1 MEDTLLEALKR
12 KNQPFQTKKA
22 VIPLVIQHD
31 KAHDLILF
39 PWGEQ
44 WETAVTAWPQL
55 PCNTSRHAIH
65 MTWL

>member
-1 MEDTLLEALKR
+1 MSMGPDTEY
-12 KNQPFQTKKA
+12 
-22 VIPLVIQHD
+22 
-31 KAHDLILF
+31 AHDLILF